1 MQWCMY
7 SHTCAPVDVTVELI
21 VVDDFS
27 LDDAFLILQTL
38 VGQMSL
44 QVKRLLDGSTC
55 LRFRHCMEEH
65 KLDEQILSMVDAL
78 LSKRCL
84 LLKADTVVD
93 AILTAAPTFIKNK
106 DKSRDPEMHFST
118 KGNQWCM
125 IEGYRNERGTKGH
138 VGADAQSGVVR
149 SVLGTASHAG
159 YFAEGI
165 ALLRG
170 LEAMALAMRATTA
183 LKSARMQGLRSTG
196 ILRCA
201 RENTVRSTNRAKSG

>member
-125 IEGYRNERGTKGH
+125 IEDHLNEWGTKGASVQTPSRGWCAACSEPPAMPDTSSRESRCS
-138 VGADAQSGVVR
+138 VGLMR
-149 SVLGTASHAG
+149 WPW
-159 YFAEGI
+159 
-165 ALLRG
+165 
-170 LEAMALAMRATTA
+170 AMRATTA

-196 ILRCA
+196 TSRCA